1 MERLQREII
10 ERFERIQRRR
20 DAREDLR
27 ELGADLGP
35 EHFELILAHGPLW
48 ARSDQLPPAGDN
60 RMEPWRVWLI
70 LGGRGAGKT
79 RTGAE
84 WVSAKA
90 LGRALSG
97 PPAAM
102 RIALVGETIGDVR
115 RVMIEGVSGLL
126 SVHTARE
133 RPHFEPSK
141 GQLIW
146 ASGAIAQIF
155 SAEDPDSLRG
165 PQFDAAWCDEFAKW
179 RHPSAPGTCCSS
191 RCASGRIRKWWRRR
205 RRGQRRG

>member
-1 MERLQREII
+1 M
-10 ERFERIQRRR
+10 
-20 DAREDLR
+20 
-27 ELGADLGP
+27 
-35 EHFELILAHGPLW
+35 
-48 ARSDQLPPAGDN
+48 
-60 RMEPWRVWLI
+60 WLI

-79 RTGAE
+79 RSGAE

-97 PPAAM
+97 PPGAT
-102 RIALVGETIGDVR
+102 RIALVGETMGDVR

-126 SVHTARE
+126 SVHTAHE

-146 ASGAIAQIF
+146 ASGAVAQMF

-165 PQFDAAWCDEFAKW
+165 LTSSPVCCAGRAAAN
-179 RHPSAPGTCCSS
+179 S
-191 RCASGRIRKWWRRR
+191 RCGRWWRRAR
-205 RRGQRRG
+205 ASCSSIPR